1 MRTFVFTCR
10 PTNSEENTCF
20 HVRIYQVCRNR
31 PIKILEYYDRP
42 RPESPFRVNSAYY
55 QLRRHNILTESEK
68 RIRSCPNLDF
78 TTFKTTASESTKYFE
93 AMMIYFS
100 KDKNGDV
107 YSFMAR
113 PTKNENTGK
122 WEGNRFRKESVDIVA
137 SCLTEWD
144 DEKSA
149 VLMDSRSQKSAA
161 SKVVRTWVL
170 SFMYGCVFGAI
181 VTLLLI

>member
-1 MRTFVFTCR
+1 
-10 PTNSEENTCF
+10 
-20 HVRIYQVCRNR
+20 
-31 PIKILEYYDRP
+31 
-42 RPESPFRVNSAYY
+42 
-55 QLRRHNILTESEK
+55 
-68 RIRSCPNLDF
+68 
-78 TTFKTTASESTKYFE
+78 
-93 AMMIYFS
+93 MMIYFS

-107 YSFMAR
+107 YSFMGR

-144 DEKSA
+144 DERSA

-170 SFMYGCVFGAI
+170 SFLYGCVFGAI

>member
-31 PIKILEYYDRP
+31 PIKYWSITTGRGQNLLSGLTRHITSFGAIIS
-42 RPESPFRVNSAYY
+42 SPN
-55 QLRRHNILTESEK
+55 RRK

-78 TTFKTTASESTKYFE
+78 TTFKTTESESTKYFE

-107 YSFMAR
+107 YSFMGR
-113 PTKNENTGK
+113 PTKNDNTGE

-144 DEKSA
+144 DERSA
-149 VLMDSRSQKSAA
+149 VLMDSRSQNRQPLK
-161 SKVVRTWVL
+161 
-170 SFMYGCVFGAI
+170 
-181 VTLLLI
+181 

>member
-68 RIRSCPNLDF
+68 KDTI
-78 TTFKTTASESTKYFE
+78 ASESTKYFK

-107 YSFMAR
+107 YSFMGR
-113 PTKNENTGK
+113 PTKNENTGQ

-144 DEKSA
+144 DERSA
-149 VLMDSRSQKSAA
+149 VLMDSSSQKSAA